1 MQLPK
6 NWLKSQNFQE
16 QCTFSVIE
24 LLAVHFAQWSFHISF
39 PEVATIPIMRL
50 KKFNESS
57 TMEGL
62 KRVVKRFIEQV
73 KQPNQ
78 TNLGF
83 EIILV
88 LRNGFLFCV
97 FFKVELNIEFVQM
110 KRDEAAFSPND
121 QQSIET
127 FFWLRSEIR
136 LLRIRNTM
144 KAS

>member
-1 MQLPK
+1 M
-6 NWLKSQNFQE
+6 
-16 QCTFSVIE
+16 IE
-24 LLAVHFAQWSFHISF
+24 LLANHFAQWSFHISF
-39 PEVATIPIMRL
+39 PELATISIMRL
-50 KKFNESS
+50 KKFNERS

-97 FFKVELNIEFVQM
+97 FFQGGVEY
-110 KRDEAAFSPND
+110 
-121 QQSIET
+121 
-127 FFWLRSEIR
+127 
-136 LLRIRNTM
+136 
-144 KAS
+144 